1 MFIDP
6 DFLNM
11 GAGFTESAAVIAQRG
26 ALNFGSVQMNSG
38 IFGGFADAE
47 SFHKVLAAAHGRH
60 AEAIQQHHETL
71 NRLTEKA
78 TLAAR
83 TFCDRDQA
91 IATDVENARSM
102 FDA

>member
-6 DFLNM
+6 DFLHM

-26 ALNFGSVQMNSG
+26 ALSFGSVQVNSG

-47 SFHKVLAAAHGRH
+47 SFHKVLVAAHGRH
-60 AEAIQQHHETL
+60 AESIQQHHEAL
-71 NRLTEKA
+71 NKLTEKA

-83 TFCDRDQA
+83 TFCGQDQA
-91 IATDVENARSM
+91 IASDLDNARSK